1 MFEIKV
7 KPEVKDTPQRVKTPD
22 SVLIVRQI
30 KRSGTKA
37 MRAGLKEVEDG
48 SKVIDISKKFI
59 DARHGQVLINYRF
72 DFITPETKENRADEI
87 NATGLPL
94 IDSFNGDKTYKRPVV
109 VGTGPAGLYAAL
121 ILAKYGLRPIVLE
134 RGPEMEQRV
143 RDTEAFKD
151 GKAKLNY
158 NSNIQFG
165 EGGAGTFSDGKLYS
179 GISSGLKDFVLQSMV
194 AHGAPADIMYDSHP
208 HIGTDR
214 LRKVV
219 TGVRNDIIALGGDVR
234 FNTTFLGYKTNEKGL
249 LKSITVLS
257 DNGEYEIPCEN
268 LILAIGHSSRD
279 TFRALRGL
287 HMDMQNKPFA
297 VGVRIEHLRS
307 DIDTSQFGFDSMYSP
322 DITAANYK
330 LACDTKTGRKLYTFC
345 MCPGGEV
352 VAAQSGPE
360 SVCTNGMSYRAR
372 DAVNSNSA
380 LLVPVDSYDFGTD
393 ALCGVSMQDNLE
405 ALAYIAGGHSGKA
418 PAVRYGDLME
428 NKITTEFGKVKPS
441 FKPGVVCADLSK
453 VFPPVI
459 LDTIKDGIKEMGKKI
474 KGFDDPDAVI
484 TAIEARSSSPVRLLR
499 DPETLQSTNVK
510 GLYPCG
516 EGAGYA
522 GGIMSSA
529 IDGIKCANKL
539 AVSVLDCPKR
549 Q

>member
-7 KPEVKDTPQRVKTPD
+7 KPEVYKDRTAKAKNPD
-22 SVLIVRQI
+22 SVLIVNEI
-30 KRSGTKA
+30 KRSGNKA
-37 MRAGLKEVEDG
+37 MRKGLQELEDG
-48 SKVIDISKKFI
+48 TKVLDISKKFI
-59 DARHGQVLINYRF
+59 DARHGKVLINYRF
-72 DFITPETKENRADEI
+72 DFISPVTREFKQKEID
-87 NATGLPL
+87 ATGLPYL
-94 IDSFNGDKTYKRPVV
+94 NDFTGDKEYKRPVV

-134 RGPEMEQRV
+134 RGTRMDERV
-143 RDTEAFKD
+143 KDTEDFKQ
-151 GKAKLNY
+151 GKCQIKP

-194 AHGAPADIMYDSHP
+194 AHGAPSDIMYDAHP

-219 TGVRNDIIALGGDVR
+219 TGVRDDIIALGGEVR
-234 FNTTFLGYKTNEKGL
+234 FNTTFLGYKTSKGKL
-249 LKSITVLS
+249 TSITVES
-257 DNGEYEIPCEN
+257 DLGTYEMPCEN

-279 TFRALRGL
+279 TFRALNRLG
-287 HMDMQNKPFA
+287 MDMQSKPFS

-307 DIDTSQFGFDSMYSP
+307 DIDTSQFGFDSAYSP
-322 DITAANYK
+322 DITPAIYK
-330 LACDTKTGRKLYTFC
+330 LSCDTKTGRKLYTFC

-352 VAAQSGPE
+352 VAAQSDSQ

-372 DAVNSNSA
+372 DCVNSNSA
-380 LLVPVDSYDFGTD
+380 ILVPIDSNDYGD
-393 ALCGVSMQDNLE
+393 GVLDGIKFQEELE
-405 ALAYIAGGHSGKA
+405 HKAFTAGGKTGKA

-428 NKITTEFGKVKPS
+428 NRPTTEFGKVKPS
-441 FKPGVVCADLSK
+441 FMPGVTCGDLSE
-453 VFPPVI
+453 VFPEVI
-459 LDTIKDGIKEMGKKI
+459 LETIKDGVSGMGRKI
-474 KGFDDPDAVI
+474 KGFDDPDAVL
-484 TAIEARSSSPVRLLR
+484 TAVEARSSSPVRLVR
-499 DPETLQSTNVK
+499 DPETFQSTGVE
-510 GLYPCG
+510 GIYPCG

-539 AVSVLDCPKR
+539 AVSVLDCSKI
-549 Q
+549 

>member
-1 MFEIKV
+1 MFEIKIQ
-7 KPEVKDTPQRVKTPD
+7 PEVFDTPQTDKTPD

-30 KRSGTKA
+30 RKSGTRE
-37 MRAGLKEVEDG
+37 MRAALRKLEEG
-48 SKVIDISKKFI
+48 SVILDISRKFI
-59 DARHGQVLINYRF
+59 DARHGTVTVNYRF
-72 DFITPETKENRADEI
+72 DFIDPEVKEKRLSELDLKA
-87 NATGLPL
+87 LPYL
-94 IDSFNGDKTYKRPVV
+94 EDFESGKEYKRPVV
-109 VGTGPAGLYAAL
+109 VGTGPAGLFAAL
-121 ILAKYGLRPIVLE
+121 ILARYGLRPIVLE
-134 RGPEMEQRV
+134 RGPAMDR
-143 RDTEAFKD
+143 RIKDTEAFKK
-151 GKAKLNY
+151 GKSKLNC

-179 GISSGLKDFVLQSMV
+179 GISSGLKDYVLQAMV
-194 AHGAPADIMYDSHP
+194 AHGAPSDIVYDAHP

-214 LRKVV
+214 LRNVV
-219 TGVRNDIIALGGDVR
+219 TGIRNDIIALGGDVR
-234 FNTTFLGYKTNEKGL
+234 FNTTFLGYKTEKGR
-249 LKSITVLS
+249 LKSITVES
-257 DNGEYEIPCEN
+257 DRGEYEIFCDN

-279 TFRALRGL
+279 TFRALHKL
-287 HMDMQNKPFA
+287 HMDMQPKPFA

-330 LACDTKTGRKLYTFC
+330 LACDTQTGRKLYTFC

-352 VAAQSGPE
+352 VAAQSGYE
-360 SVCTNGMSYRAR
+360 SVCTNGMSFRAR

-380 LLVPVDSYDFGTD
+380 LLVPVDSKDFGND
-393 ALCGVSMQDNLE
+393 VLGGIRFQDNLE
-405 ALAYIAGGHSGKA
+405 ALAYIAGRSSGKA
-418 PAVRYGDLME
+418 PAVRYGDLLE
-428 NKITTEFGKVKPS
+428 NKKTVKFGKVKPS
-441 FKPGVVCADLSK
+441 YQPGVVCADLNM
-453 VFPPVI
+453 VLPDYI
-459 LDTIKDGIKEMGKKI
+459 LDTIKQGIREMGRKI

-484 TAIEARSSSPVRLLR
+484 TAVEARSSSPLRLVR
-499 DPETLQSTNVK
+499 DPDSLQSTNVQ

-539 AVSVLDCPKR
+539 ADSLRGYPKM